1 MPNFKKSDGFSLG
14 GNPFTMNKGSKE
26 INTEGSFRQEST
38 DKMGSYDSPLFA
50 IQARNAMKANLAYH
64 DGTPFNAIAGRDPS
78 SAGAA
83 YDDSS
88 VTDIGEAVDAGM
100 AEGQEVREQVS
111 PQQEANDTISDQ
123 TETTPSKGNAEGSLG
138 TTQLSDANPTGGGMM
153 DENKLKDT
161 LNSITSKFKI
171 GR

>member
-38 DKMGSYDSPLFA
+38 DKMGSYGSPLF
-50 IQARNAMKANLAYH
+50 
-64 DGTPFNAIAGRDPS
+64 AIAGRDPS

-111 PQQEANDTISDQ
+111 PQQEANNTISDQ
-123 TETTPSKGNAEGSLG
+123 TETTPSKGNADGSLG
-138 TTQLSDANPTGGGMM
+138 TTQLSDANPTGGGGGMM

-161 LNSITSKFKI
+161 LSSIASQFKI
-171 GR
+171 GG

>member
-38 DKMGSYDSPLFA
+38 DKMGSYGSPLF
-50 IQARNAMKANLAYH
+50 
-64 DGTPFNAIAGRDPS
+64 AIAGRDPS

-138 TTQLSDANPTGGGMM
+138 TTQLSDANPTGGGGGGMM

-161 LNSITSKFKI
+161 LSSIASQFKI
-171 GR
+171 GG